1 MTIREEVLAEIEN
14 ELDLMLADAQESVS
28 QSTRTTTKTEALAYA
43 KRVLDSLS
51 SAELQSEGARQRF
64 LLTTVRDAE
73 RRMRGF

>member
-14 ELDLMLADAQESVS
+14 ELDLMLADAPESIS
-28 QSTRTTTKTEALAYA
+28 QSTRTTTKNEALAYA
-43 KRVLDSLS
+43 KRVLNSLS
-51 SAELQSEGARQRF
+51 TAELQSEGARQRF